1 MKKEKRLLDII
12 ATKIDLC
19 MFYAISI
26 SNRDISLQGK
36 FIKSTFVQLKK
47 FGYIPKLNPENNW
60 IEMDK
65 GCVRIV
71 LTF

>member
-19 MFYAISI
+19 MFYNISI
-26 SNRDISLQGK
+26 RSREIELQGK
-36 FIKSTFVQLKK
+36 FTKNTFVQLKE
-47 FGYIPKLNPENNW
+47 FGYIPKLDSKNVW
-60 IEMDK
+60 VQMYK
-65 GCVRIV
+65 GCVRIT